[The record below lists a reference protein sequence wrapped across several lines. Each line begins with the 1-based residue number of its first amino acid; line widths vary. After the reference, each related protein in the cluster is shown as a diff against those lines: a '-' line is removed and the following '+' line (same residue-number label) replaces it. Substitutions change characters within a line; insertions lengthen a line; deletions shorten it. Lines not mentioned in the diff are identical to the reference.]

1 MNRIAKLME
10 GSKHDPIAQR
20 IIDIK
25 VGDVL
30 PIKNPQLLGK
40 IKKVNEGMLIGY
52 ALDIDEE
59 KMTIRKVRPT
69 LAETLLWNFGMD

>member
-1 MNRIAKLME
+1 MNRLAKLME
-10 GSKHDPIAQR
+10 ESKHDPIAQR

-30 PIKNPQLLGK
+30 PIKNPQLLDRLK
-40 IKKVNEGMLIGY
+40 EVNESTLIGY
-52 ALDIDEE
+52 ALDINED

-69 LAETLLWNFGMD
+69 MAETLLWNFGMD